1 MSVSGEHQCSVL
13 HRGGDA
19 IDKGVTMYR
28 IRLGCAVYA
37 QMNISPDQARRMM
50 YKGGNY
56 YDEGNETQ
64 DDVQD
69 DGINDG
75 RGA

>member
-19 IDKGVTMYR
+19 ID
-28 IRLGCAVYA
+28 
-37 QMNISPDQARRMM
+37 
-50 YKGGNY
+50 KGGNY

-75 RGA
+75 RRAWPYERDDEEDDGEE